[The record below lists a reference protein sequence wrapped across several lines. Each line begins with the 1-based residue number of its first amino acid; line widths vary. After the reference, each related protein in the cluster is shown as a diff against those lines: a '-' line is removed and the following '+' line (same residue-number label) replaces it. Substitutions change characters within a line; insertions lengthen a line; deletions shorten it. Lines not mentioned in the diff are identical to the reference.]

1 MERALKERIIGAA
14 VLVLFV
20 VLVVPIFLDGPPG
33 EDDIVSERVL
43 LPGQESQ
50 KTQTV
55 VLERNRTEPVPVAS
69 SNQEAAEPAT
79 EPKVERPKA
88 ESASAAKSSV
98 EETASPVVE
107 KKTQPA
113 PKEPVADAK
122 KEVPKAAAAASSTGM
137 WAVQLGSFSSKE
149 NADKLAADLRK
160 QGYAA
165 FLSQLSTASGKLH
178 RVRIGPQKDRE
189 SAEEMAGRLR
199 KVGQEGQVVPHP

>member
-1 MERALKERIIGAA
+1 MMERALKERIIGAA

-20 VLVVPIFLDGPPG
+20 VLVVPIFLDGPPS
-33 EDDIVSERVL
+33 ENEIVSEQVL

-55 VLERNRTEPVPVAS
+55 VLERNRTEPVPAANTVV
-69 SNQEAAEPAT
+69 EVAEPADKPT
-79 EPKVERPKA
+79 REAPEQPLVEQ
-88 ESASAAKSSV
+88 AA
-98 EETASPVVE
+98 PVVE
-107 KKTQPA
+107 KKTEPA
-113 PKEPVADAK
+113 PKIAEQKPAPEPEVAVAK
-122 KEVPKAAAAASSTGM
+122 APMASTTGM

-149 NADKLAADLRK
+149 NAEKLAADLRK

-165 FLSQLSTASGKLH
+165 FLSQLTTSSGQQLH

-189 SAEEMAGRLR
+189 SAEAMGDRLR